1 MSRDTPPHCVLGPRP
16 GRYARRY
23 RLSAPA
29 LWHPSRGHPC
39 AARMQTQLNTLRLQ
53 SSIFLATSCWNQP
66 GPLCPLMAVM
76 SVAGHWPV
84 PLHMRQPST
93 SNSQLPLTA
102 PGSHTPPDALRLCL
116 LLRDLLCYCCCCSS
130 CPHCAVSRTADA
142 EAATTAATVASSS
155 PLPFLARPSLLA
167 RVARS
172 MATPR
177 DHQCR
182 CQRQA
187 VALFADT
194 KISKNTGTGIRSQYC
209 LNAKPLASVPR
220 RQLTSRILAEKGMPS
235 PYCFTI

>member
-1 MSRDTPPHCVLGPRP
+1 MAVDGGLWSSWHAPCLLLCEEPIGERGRHYGTGECFVFSLGAAQASARAALDLFPIVGRRPEIPIKGAAVSRDTPPHCVLGPRP

-66 GPLCPLMAVM
+66 GLLCPLMAVM

-102 PGSHTPPDALRLCL
+102 LVPTL
-116 LLRDLLCYCCCCSS
+116 
-130 CPHCAVSRTADA
+130 
-142 EAATTAATVASSS
+142 
-155 PLPFLARPSLLA
+155 PLMR
-167 RVARS
+167 
-172 MATPR
+172 
-177 DHQCR
+177 
-182 CQRQA
+182 
-187 VALFADT
+187 
-194 KISKNTGTGIRSQYC
+194 
-209 LNAKPLASVPR
+209 
-220 RQLTSRILAEKGMPS
+220 
-235 PYCFTI
+235 

>member
-1 MSRDTPPHCVLGPRP
+1 MSLRLGQRATGGGESG
-16 GRYARRY
+16 GRGGEEGCCRY

-102 PGSHTPPDALRLCL
+102 PGSHSPVRPWRRGRQLELGPFFWYTEQRENEGGCRPRSWGVPGAAFCTPL
-116 LLRDLLCYCCCCSS
+116 
-130 CPHCAVSRTADA
+130 
-142 EAATTAATVASSS
+142 
-155 PLPFLARPSLLA
+155 RPSA
-167 RVARS
+167 P
-172 MATPR
+172 TDKKP
-177 DHQCR
+177 C
-182 CQRQA
+182 QA
-187 VALFADT
+187 VHNVRPSGWL
-194 KISKNTGTGIRSQYC
+194 SKDCDSTWRSGGAGGG
-209 LNAKPLASVPR
+209 LNRWRGAR
-220 RQLTSRILAEKGMPS
+220 R
-235 PYCFTI
+235 

>member
-102 PGSHTPPDALRLCL
+102 PGSHRARARVRLRRWLVLVRECFRPGDWWGTSL
-116 LLRDLLCYCCCCSS
+116 PLQATSTAGRRSR
-130 CPHCAVSRTADA
+130 ATAQRTAGRGRGA
-142 EAATTAATVASSS
+142 PREAIGLPAGQPDCT
-155 PLPFLARPSLLA
+155 PLPGRGHNLPPGTN
-167 RVARS
+167 RS
-172 MATPR
+172 
-177 DHQCR
+177 D
-182 CQRQA
+182 
-187 VALFADT
+187 
-194 KISKNTGTGIRSQYC
+194 SKR
-209 LNAKPLASVPR
+209 K
-220 RQLTSRILAEKGMPS
+220 
-235 PYCFTI
+235 

>member
-1 MSRDTPPHCVLGPRP
+1 MCGRWARLAFPRAREKKAVVVTLAKSCSARAALDLFPIVGRRPEIPIKGAAVSRDTPPHCVLGPRP

-102 PGSHTPPDALRLCL
+102 PGSHTPPDAVIAFTCVYL
-116 LLRDLLCYCCCCSS
+116 L
-130 CPHCAVSRTADA
+130 
-142 EAATTAATVASSS
+142 
-155 PLPFLARPSLLA
+155 
-167 RVARS
+167 
-172 MATPR
+172 
-177 DHQCR
+177 
-182 CQRQA
+182 
-187 VALFADT
+187 
-194 KISKNTGTGIRSQYC
+194 GSQ
-209 LNAKPLASVPR
+209 S
-220 RQLTSRILAEKGMPS
+220 T
-235 PYCFTI
+235 

>member
-1 MSRDTPPHCVLGPRP
+1 MYLLIAREAAVFLLTTLNPCLAVPATGTIFARSASKFRPLAVGFNGQIRKSTPLALIQP
-16 GRYARRY
+16 

-102 PGSHTPPDALRLCL
+102 PGSHTPPDAVIAFTCVYL
-116 LLRDLLCYCCCCSS
+116 L
-130 CPHCAVSRTADA
+130 
-142 EAATTAATVASSS
+142 
-155 PLPFLARPSLLA
+155 
-167 RVARS
+167 
-172 MATPR
+172 
-177 DHQCR
+177 
-182 CQRQA
+182 
-187 VALFADT
+187 
-194 KISKNTGTGIRSQYC
+194 GSQ
-209 LNAKPLASVPR
+209 S
-220 RQLTSRILAEKGMPS
+220 T
-235 PYCFTI
+235 